1 MISASFARRWNPQ
14 LLAKLAKCRN
24 SWNEQP
30 AQSGGAMRRWISSAI
45 LGNTTQSREL
55 LETTI
60 ERTFG
65 PAWRDPLAGLRG
77 IAAPFD
83 ASFNQFER
91 AITDLAQSAG
101 WFSDDAARI
110 AALEAYSDLIDDED
124 TITVTA
130 EGDVVIGEETIRA
143 AEVTE
148 GLMHATEAAEKLST
162 NRPVTQQEFADG
174 LENLRQQLTPTL
186 PEKFEI

>member
-1 MISASFARRWNPQ
+1 MKNPFDDLRKFRETMESPTARQAREMQ
-14 LLAKLAKCRN
+14 ELVERATGAKWRRD
-24 SWNEQP
+24 
-30 AQSGGAMRRWISSAI
+30 AQVDLSAI

-110 AALEAYSDLIDDED
+110 AALEAYSDLIDDE
-124 TITVTA
+124 
-130 EGDVVIGEETIRA
+130 IRSPS
-143 AEVTE
+143 
-148 GLMHATEAAEKLST
+148 LLKATSLSEKK
-162 NRPVTQQEFADG
+162 RFA
-174 LENLRQQLTPTL
+174 RQRSP
-186 PEKFEI
+186 KA